1 MEGEIFNTEIIIQW
15 KLDTACKALA
25 EALQNLEA
33 VQRYIEMRGLEQ
45 KQKPLTL
52 KDLGWKVIA

>member
-1 MEGEIFNTEIIIQW
+1 MEDEVFNEEIIIQY
-15 KLDTACKALA
+15 KLDVACKALT

-33 VQRYIEMRGLEQ
+33 VQRYIKMKDLEQ